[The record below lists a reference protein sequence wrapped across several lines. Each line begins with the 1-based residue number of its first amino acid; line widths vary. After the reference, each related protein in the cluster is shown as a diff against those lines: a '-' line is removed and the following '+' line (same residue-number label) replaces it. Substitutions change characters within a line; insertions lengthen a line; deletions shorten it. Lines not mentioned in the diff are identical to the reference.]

1 MVTTLP
7 NDVFLPFAPDK
18 PWLAPLAGWSD
29 LPFRLLCRRFGAA
42 VCCTEMISAKGL
54 IYKSPGTAELFAT
67 CPEDGPV
74 VVQLFGSEAPFME
87 AAAGQLRDKGFV
99 WFDCNM
105 GCSVPKVAR
114 TGSGAAMCKDIDNA
128 LSVAEA
134 LIRAAGRGRVG
145 FKLRLGWDEPG
156 RSPAAETWR
165 VLAPA
170 LEALGAGWLTLHPRT
185 AKQGFTGTA
194 RWEYLSELK
203 ALVSLPVIASGDL
216 FTAEDAASPKRAW
229 IPSCTR
235 AGPCGIRRFSRRI
248 LICSPGVNPRL
259 PMWRRCSPA
268 SGNMRGSPGNSAR
281 KRWRCSRCGP
291 SCHVTS
297 GTSKVRNSSGR
308 ISLPAGAGT
317 ILKKRCAHSRLEK
330 VLPSDLVYFPQSV
343 VYR

>member
-87 AAAGQLRDKGFV
+87 EAAGQLRDKGFV

-114 TGSGAAMCKDIDNA
+114 TGAGAAMCKDIDNA

-145 FKLRLGWDEPG
+145 F
-156 RSPAAETWR
+156 
-165 VLAPA
+165 
-170 LEALGAGWLTLHPRT
+170 
-185 AKQGFTGTA
+185 
-194 RWEYLSELK
+194 
-203 ALVSLPVIASGDL
+203 
-216 FTAEDAASPKRAW
+216 
-229 IPSCTR
+229 
-235 AGPCGIRRFSRRI
+235 
-248 LICSPGVNPRL
+248 
-259 PMWRRCSPA
+259 
-268 SGNMRGSPGNSAR
+268 
-281 KRWRCSRCGP
+281 
-291 SCHVTS
+291 
-297 GTSKVRNSSGR
+297 
-308 ISLPAGAGT
+308 
-317 ILKKRCAHSRLEK
+317 
-330 VLPSDLVYFPQSV
+330 
-343 VYR
+343 